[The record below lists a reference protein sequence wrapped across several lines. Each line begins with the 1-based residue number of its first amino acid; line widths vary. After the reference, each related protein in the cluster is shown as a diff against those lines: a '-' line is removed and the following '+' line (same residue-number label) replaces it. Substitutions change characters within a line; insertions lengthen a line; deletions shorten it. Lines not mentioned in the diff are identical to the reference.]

1 MRDPKVLKE
10 SGEMEDYD
18 RRKVLSSLLR
28 VGVRPEDAGDII
40 RDIARTVKPP
50 LTTRKIFKAAKKFLR
65 RYDAACTMKYSLK
78 EAIYALGPSGYPFER
93 YVARVLRERG
103 YEVQVGQFV
112 EGRCVVH
119 EVDLLARKEGLC
131 LMIECKF
138 HHNRKTTSDVK
149 TALYVHARFLDILKA
164 GRMCPGDA
172 DRRGMLVTNT
182 RFTSEAL
189 KYAECAGLKTMG
201 WRHPE
206 GESLERLIEQGRTY
220 PVTILPGAKK
230 AVFQALLGRDLVLAR
245 DVLDTS
251 AEKLVRLTGLRHDQV
266 SQLKSLSAKL
276 CGPS

>member
-1 MRDPKVLKE
+1 MKDPKVLKE
-10 SGEMEDYD
+10 SGEIEDYD
-18 RRKVLSSLLR
+18 RRKVLNSLLR

-40 RDIARTVKPP
+40 HDIVRAVKPP
-50 LTTRKIFKAAKKFLR
+50 LTTRKIFRAAKKSLR

-78 EAIYALGPSGYPFER
+78 QAIYALGPTGYPFEK

-103 YEVQVGQFV
+103 YKVQVGQLI
-112 EGRCVVH
+112 EGHCVLH
-119 EVDLLARKEGLC
+119 EVDLLARKDGSC
-131 LMIECKF
+131 WMIECKF

-149 TALYVHARFLDILKA
+149 TALYVHARFLDLLKA
-164 GRMCPGDA
+164 GRMCPRDA
-172 DRRGMLVTNT
+172 VRRGMLVTNT

-206 GESLERLIEQGRTY
+206 GESLEQLIEQVRAY

-230 AVFQALLGRDLVLAR
+230 AVFQALLSRDLVLAR

-251 AEKLVRLTGLRHDQV
+251 KEELVKLTGLRHDQI
-266 SQLKSLSAKL
+266 SELKSHSAKL
-276 CGPS
+276 CGPF